1 MRPDEHTI
9 IARRVMEA
17 DIDFL
22 APGVNRAMDNLSE
35 WLKMHHELAQEGA
48 LKDDEAVIHNVVAH
62 RILKALIEVFGP
74 DDTEIFRDV
83 GLTVSG
89 LVAAAAAVNYMRF
102 SAEDAVTTAEAIARE
117 AAMWGDTDV

>member
-1 MRPDEHTI
+1 MKRMGPDEHAI
-9 IARRVMEA
+9 IAKRVMEA

-22 APGVNRAMDNLSE
+22 APDINRAMDDLSE

-48 LKDDEAVIHNVVAH
+48 LKDDDLVIHNAIAH

-74 DDTEIFRDV
+74 DDTEIFRGV
-83 GLTVSG
+83 GLAVSG
-89 LVAAAAAVNYMRF
+89 LVVAAATVNYMRF

-117 AAMWGDTDV
+117 AAK